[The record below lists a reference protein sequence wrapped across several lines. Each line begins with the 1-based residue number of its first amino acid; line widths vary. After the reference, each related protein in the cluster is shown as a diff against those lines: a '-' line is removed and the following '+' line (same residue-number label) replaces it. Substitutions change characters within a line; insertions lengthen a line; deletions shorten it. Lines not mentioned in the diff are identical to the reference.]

1 MSKGIFIT
9 GTDTGVGKT
18 IVAATLALVLRMKGI
33 NVGVMKP
40 VTSGCR
46 EEEGQLVSDDAE
58 LLCKAA
64 GVTCNEDVAPYL
76 LREPVAPA
84 DAAKFDKVRIEFSH
98 LKECYERLAAVHDVV
113 IVEGAGGLMVPLVG
127 GLLVADLVRE
137 LDLPLLV
144 VARPDLG
151 TINHTV
157 LTTLCAQQM
166 GISVAGV
173 IINNYPESP
182 GLAEKTAPHQ
192 IGSLCGAPVLGIW
205 PHREDPDPIEVVDYL
220 AYWLYNQ
227 PETAIVLRAM
237 GLSEGAGEACV
248 APTTCASGSCSGS
261 GCLEGSCK

>member
-1 MSKGIFIT
+1 MSKGIFVT

-18 IVAATLALVLRMKGI
+18 IVAATLALVLRMKGL

-46 EEEGQLVSDDAE
+46 EEEGRLISDDAE

-76 LREPVAPA
+76 LREPIAPA
-84 DAAKFDKVRIEFSH
+84 EAAKLDGVRIDFSH
-98 LKECYERLAAVHDVV
+98 IKACYERLAAVHDVV

-157 LTTLCAQQM
+157 LTCLCAQQAV
-166 GISVAGV
+166 IKVAGV
-173 IINNYPESP
+173 IVNNYPELP
-182 GLAEKTAPHQ
+182 GLAEKSAPHH

-220 AYWLYNQ
+220 AYWLYDQ
-227 PETAIVLRAM
+227 PETAIVLREL
-237 GLSEGAGEACV
+237 GLFNACV
-248 APTTCASGSCSGS
+248 DPAACASASCSGS
-261 GCLEGSCK
+261 GCHQGNAEKG